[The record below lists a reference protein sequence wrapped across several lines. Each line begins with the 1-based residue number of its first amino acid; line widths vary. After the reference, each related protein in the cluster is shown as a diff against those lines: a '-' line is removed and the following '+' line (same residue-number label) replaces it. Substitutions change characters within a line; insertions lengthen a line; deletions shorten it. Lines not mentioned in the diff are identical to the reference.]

1 MSTIPTVSSSGVEV
15 DDRGRKRSNT
25 ADTITIDGGDD
36 DTITVDEGDDTITV
50 VDKDLEPP
58 SSSLSVTISPDK
70 ILHLAL
76 TGASILS
83 SSVASVL
90 TSSTFSI
97 LTKTFTPGSGDSFG
111 IRLVCALLR
120 VFTLLFALLRSR
132 PFGRRLLGS
141 VLRLLAVVAVEAALL
156 FSQPAFSTVV
166 GGTFKGGDA
175 LKAASA
181 RFGREAWRATQ
192 EHGGALG
199 LVVLALGLGFLIVDK
214 VKQKYLR

>member
-1 MSTIPTVSSSGVEV
+1 MKVSTSPPTTVSDVA
-15 DDRGRKRSNT
+15 DDRGQKKRSNT
-25 ADTITIDGGDD
+25 ADTITIDEG
-36 DTITVDEGDDTITV
+36 IDEDHGY
-50 VDKDLEPP
+50 P
-58 SSSLSVTISPDK
+58 SSSPSAPIPFAHF
-70 ILHLAL
+70 LHLAL
-76 TGASILS
+76 IGALMLS
-83 SSVASVL
+83 SSLASVL
-90 TSSTFSI
+90 TSSTFSL
-97 LTKTFTPGSGDSFG
+97 LTRTFTPGSGDGFG

-120 VFTLLFALLRSR
+120 VFALLSALLRSR

-192 EHGGALG
+192 EHGGASG

-214 VKQKYLR
+214 VNPKYLR